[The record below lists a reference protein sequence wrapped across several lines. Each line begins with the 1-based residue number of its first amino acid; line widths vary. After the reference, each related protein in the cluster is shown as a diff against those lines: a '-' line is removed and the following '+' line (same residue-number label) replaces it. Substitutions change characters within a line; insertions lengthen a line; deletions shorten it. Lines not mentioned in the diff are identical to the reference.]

1 MLKCP
6 ACHVLLCAVEYE
18 GQIVHVCPDCRGAL
32 VQEPRLERI
41 KRRREQKWSTE
52 EEGRVAGEVAAADK
66 AGWVPCPRCLVYM
79 EKLKVSGVGHTFHLD
94 RCGACQLVWLDPG
107 ELELIQIQYEKE
119 IDSRTPEDWKR
130 IERMGLAQ
138 LELNRQLEA
147 EREQLA
153 RTDKTLRSVTV
164 DFASVNLAAIV
175 AAWAVIKVME
185 GMEELSPVCRRRALI
200 MAAAGIF
207 IAIAIVLL
215 SYYMTGGY
223 WPRWHGLGI
232 RW

>member
-41 KRRREQKWSTE
+41 KRRREQTWSTE

-66 AGWVPCPRCLVYM
+66 TAWVPCPRCLVYM
-79 EKLKVSGVGHTFHLD
+79 EKLKVSGAGCAFHLD

-107 ELELIQIQYEKE
+107 ELELLQIQYERE

-138 LELNRQLEA
+138 LEMNKQFEA
-147 EREQLA
+147 EREELA
-153 RTDKTLRSVTV
+153 ETDKTLRS
-164 DFASVNLAAIV
+164 LAADPSPYSFAAVV
-175 AAWAVIKVME
+175 AAWAARKVVE
-185 GMEELSPVCRRRALI
+185 GMEEPSPLRRRRALI
-200 MAAAGIF
+200 MAAVGIS
-207 IAIAIVLL
+207 IVAVILL
-215 SYYMTGGY
+215 VVYYMGGPKWY
-223 WPRWHGLGI
+223 LW
-232 RW
+232 

>member
-6 ACHVLLCAVEYE
+6 ACPVPLCLVEYE
-18 GQIVHVCPDCRGAL
+18 GQMVHVCPDCRGAL

-41 KRRREQKWSTE
+41 KRRREQKWSVA
-52 EEGRVAGEVAAADK
+52 EEGRIAQEVAAADK
-66 AGWVPCPRCLVYM
+66 TAWVRCPRCFGFM
-79 EKLKVSGVGHTFHLD
+79 EKLKVSGAGHAFHLD

-147 EREQLA
+147 EREELVQ
-153 RTDKTLRSVTV
+153 TDKTLRSVTV

-185 GMEELSPVCRRRALI
+185 GMEEPSPVRRRRALI
-200 MAAAGIF
+200 MAAVGIS
-207 IAIAIVLL
+207 IVAVILL
-215 SYYMTGGY
+215 VVYYMGGPKWY
-223 WPRWHGLGI
+223 LW
-232 RW
+232 